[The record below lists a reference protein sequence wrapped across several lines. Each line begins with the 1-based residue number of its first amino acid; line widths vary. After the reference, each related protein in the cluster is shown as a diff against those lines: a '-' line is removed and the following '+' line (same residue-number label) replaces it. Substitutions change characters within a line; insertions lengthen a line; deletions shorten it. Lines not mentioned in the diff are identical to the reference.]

1 MLVLLLLPAL
11 AFAQVRRGGRGM
23 GGDRLQS
30 NVIQMIIEH
39 KDQLALTSDQL
50 GKLEPISKKLD
61 EQNKPLIEE
70 LQKNRPGDRR
80 NMTEE
85 QRQALREPMEKIRDN
100 REAALKEARQVLTTE
115 QQEKLRQVMEEMRPR
130 RGGRG
135 GLRR

>member
-1 MLVLLLLPAL
+1 MLVLLLLPAVV
-11 AFAQVRRGGRGM
+11 FAQGRRGGRGM
-23 GGDRLQS
+23 RGDALQR
-30 NVIQMIIEH
+30 NAIQMIIEH

-61 EQNKPLIEE
+61 EQNKPLLAE
-70 LQKNRPGDRR
+70 LQKNRPGDPR

-85 QRQALREPMEKIRDN
+85 QRQAVRVPMEKIRDN
-100 REAALKEARQVLTTE
+100 REAAMKEAREVLTTE